1 MQSMRAF
8 RWVLVALSALL
19 AVFLI
24 ARGSVVIGAIVG
36 AMAVT
41 RAVFF
46 VRMQHRREQLHERL
60 IARREAYRSRV
71 GNRMHSAGSAPR
83 SQ

>member
-46 VRMQHRREQLHERL
+46 VRMQHRRDQLHERL
-60 IARREAYRSRV
+60 IARREAYRGRV
-71 GNRMHSAGSAPR
+71 GNRVH
-83 SQ
+83 

>member
-46 VRMQHRREQLHERL
+46 LRMQRRREQLHERL
-60 IARREAYRSRV
+60 VARREAYRSRV
-71 GNRMHSAGSAPR
+71 GNPMH
-83 SQ
+83 

>member
-46 VRMQHRREQLHERL
+46 LRMQRRREQLHERL
-60 IARREAYRSRV
+60 TARREAYRSRV
-71 GNRMHSAGSAPR
+71 GNPMH
-83 SQ
+83 

>member
-1 MQSMRAF
+1 
-8 RWVLVALSALL
+8 
-19 AVFLI
+19 
-24 ARGSVVIGAIVG
+24 VVIGAIVG

-71 GNRMHSAGSAPR
+71 GGRIH
-83 SQ
+83 

>member
-1 MQSMRAF
+1 MQSMRVL
-8 RWVLVALSALL
+8 RWILVALSALL

-24 ARGSVVIGAIVG
+24 ARGSVVIGVIVG

-46 VRMQHRREQLHERL
+46 LRMQHRREQFHERV
-60 IARREAYRSRV
+60 IAQREAYRRRLA
-71 GNRMHSAGSAPR
+71 NRAS
-83 SQ
+83 

>member
-1 MQSMRAF
+1 MRSTKVL

-24 ARGSVVIGAIVG
+24 VRGSVVIGVIVG

-46 VRMQHRREQLHERL
+46 LRLQHQRDQFHERI
-60 IARREAYRSRV
+60 IARREAYRRRV
-71 GNRMHSAGSAPR
+71 ANRA
-83 SQ
+83 Q

>member
-46 VRMQHRREQLHERL
+46 LRMQRRREQLHERL

-71 GNRMHSAGSAPR
+71 GNPMH
-83 SQ
+83 